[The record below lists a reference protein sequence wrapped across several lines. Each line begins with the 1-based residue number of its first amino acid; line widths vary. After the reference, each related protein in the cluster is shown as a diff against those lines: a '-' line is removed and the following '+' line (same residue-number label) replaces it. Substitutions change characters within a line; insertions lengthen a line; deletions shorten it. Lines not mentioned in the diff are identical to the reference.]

1 MPIMPLLAKAS
12 AIAAGTVLVT
22 AGIAYSGG
30 VVEVCVKE
38 KTGHGSRNS
47 PSHIHLPLPALAG
60 PLALHLIPAHRL
72 ESPRD
77 LHQWMPVIRAAAE
90 ELERCPDAELVSV
103 VNARE
108 TVHILKRGSDLVID
122 VDSERETVHVSFP
135 IRTAVAMAEQLE
147 SAGPSI

>member
-108 TVHILKRGSDLVID
+108 TVHI
-122 VDSERETVHVSFP
+122 
-135 IRTAVAMAEQLE
+135 
-147 SAGPSI
+147 